1 MSQRSFTGNIGSAYE
16 QHFVKKCDT
25 FINLL
30 NENGLQT
37 ENIVAAKDLFLQGL
51 KHHQNSDKVTV
62 ANIIGGISNEID
74 TVSNLVDSSTVSN
87 EDSKKLVQGK
97 IDDLAAK
104 INEQYVEV
112 QLAKVSDHQSYRDSF
127 IAAIE
132 ELTGDE
138 GRKSLLE
145 KASYDTKKVMQ
156 LIKPKNTTGFLQG
169 IKAAGS
175 DFLNDIKI
183 GNLVRSTPNQIDNL
197 LADIRESADMPREVL
212 MERHFND
219 YASNFD
225 DVEHKFHQDVM
236 GLYNKSLIKNPENAE
251 KIFADTKGAVENFS
265 AYAKGMAGYIRQKLD
280 DNSVTD
286 KDTHLEEA
294 LAKYDEGLSKL
305 FSRLQQSIGNI
316 RNGQAL

>member
-16 QHFVKKCDT
+16 QHFVKKCDN

-112 QLAKVSDHQSYRDSF
+112 QLAKVSNVGAGNKIIPFNS
-127 IAAIE
+127 
-132 ELTGDE
+132 
-138 GRKSLLE
+138 
-145 KASYDTKKVMQ
+145 
-156 LIKPKNTTGFLQG
+156 PNTTGFLQG